1 MKLKK
6 NVLFIVI
13 LIVFLI
19 LCGCLWYKRNIKYE
33 LLKSLKPTYSQYKQD
48 LDIIKYL
55 NYKQNG
61 YFIDVGATDGIDI
74 SNTYLLEKKYDWNG
88 ICIEPQEF
96 YYKDLIKNRDC
107 HTDNSLLFSEK
118 GKLFDFSLTNN
129 GLAGITDY
137 IDAHHHAK
145 NSKQT
150 KKTTDTLNNLLIKFN
165 APRYIDYMSLDT
177 EGSELEILKGIDFDK
192 YKFGIM
198 NIEHNNVE
206 PRRTDIRKFLE
217 NKGYKFYKEKDV
229 DDFYIS

>member
-1 MKLKK
+1 MNKK
-6 NVLFIVI
+6 IVLLIVI

-19 LCGCLWYKRNIKYE
+19 LCGCWWYKRNKNIQFIKT
-33 LLKSLKPTYSQYKQD
+33 LKPTYSQYGQD

-55 NYKQNG
+55 NHKQNG

-74 SNTYLLEKKYDWNG
+74 SNTYLLEKKYNWNG

-96 YYKDLIKNRDC
+96 YYKNLIKNRDC

-150 KKTTDTLNNLLIKFN
+150 KKTTDTLNNLLIKYN

-217 NKGYKFYKEKDV
+217 NKRYKFYKEKDV
-229 DDFYIS
+229 DDYYIS